1 MPFSFVKRETFLIM
15 IDWQEAWQI
24 TAVAFGFT
32 FGILAFLSLFTLLE
46 SRIIARFPGN
56 DDGAEKPAN
65 NNLAAGE

>member
-1 MPFSFVKRETFLIM
+1 LLM

-32 FGILAFLSLFTLLE
+32 FGILFFLSVLTLII
-46 SRIIARFPGN
+46 SKIIARFPGS
-56 DDGAEKPAN
+56 DDGGGKPAN